1 MVHSSFAGNRADVS
15 YFQVVLT
22 YPLSS
27 LSLPIDALLCR
38 GIECTEHANSL
49 DNYYTNVISCLQYAT
64 KVCVPK
70 GKGGIRKTLVD
81 TGLRTPKKQCFDVTD
96 LWLFA
101 GCFRSGE
108 LNIIELELN

>member
-1 MVHSSFAGNRADVS
+1 MVHSSFAGNRADMS

-64 KVCVPK
+64 RYVFLKVKV
-70 GKGGIRKTLVD
+70 GSEKTLVD
-81 TGLRTPKKQCFDVTD
+81 TGLRAPKNNV
-96 LWLFA
+96 LM
-101 GCFRSGE
+101 
-108 LNIIELELN
+108 